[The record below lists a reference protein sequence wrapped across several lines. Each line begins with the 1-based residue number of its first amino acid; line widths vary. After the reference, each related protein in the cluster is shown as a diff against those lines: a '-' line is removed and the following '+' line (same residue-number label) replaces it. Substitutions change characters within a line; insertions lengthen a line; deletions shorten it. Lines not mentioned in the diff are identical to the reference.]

1 MYITYVFFLKPPENP
16 IFLEFGLYVDKHG
29 DPCRTMGTI
38 EWEGTAERVAFHA
51 PYILLFDSRFIEIR
65 HVETGLLVQIIPG
78 SDVRCIWDG
87 RGVSTSSISPL
98 HEDSQEAQV
107 HVVMNASDSTNGPG
121 ALKNKSIVQHV
132 CELIPTI
139 QLFPSDTNSTTG
151 AGQDGAATPSNTSYV
166 TSPQGNTSPG
176 AYSSSVNTGF
186 ASPASAYSAG
196 YVPSPA
202 GSGSYAP
209 PLFNMYSTSSPNNH
223 NNVYP
228 SPLAAATTHGTIG
241 HNNAA
246 NKYVSPQSQS
256 SINLTHS
263 NRSSGSGGG
272 GGGGGGNG
280 GYFPS
285 TTPSRPPASE
295 LYSSRSFRP

>member
-1 MYITYVFFLKPPENP
+1 
-16 IFLEFGLYVDKHG
+16 
-29 DPCRTMGTI
+29 MGTI

-107 HVVMNASDSTNGPG
+107 HVVMNSSDSTNGPG
-121 ALKNKSIVQHV
+121 ALKNKSIMQHV

-139 QLFPSDTNSTTG
+139 QLFPSDTNSTAG

-166 TSPQGNTSPG
+166 ASPQGTVSPN
-176 AYSSSVNTGF
+176 ASVYSSVNTGF
-186 ASPASAYSAG
+186 TTPASAYSAG

-209 PLFNMYSTSSPNNH
+209 PFNMYSSSSSNNNN
-223 NNVYP
+223 NNVYS
-228 SPLAAATTHGTIG
+228 SPLAAVPSQHGTIG
-241 HNNAA
+241 HNSVA

-256 SINLTHS
+256 SIDLGNS

-272 GGGGGGNG
+272 NGGGGGVGGGGVGGGGVVG
-280 GYFPS
+280 GYFSSPA
-285 TTPSRPPASE
+285 PSRPPASE